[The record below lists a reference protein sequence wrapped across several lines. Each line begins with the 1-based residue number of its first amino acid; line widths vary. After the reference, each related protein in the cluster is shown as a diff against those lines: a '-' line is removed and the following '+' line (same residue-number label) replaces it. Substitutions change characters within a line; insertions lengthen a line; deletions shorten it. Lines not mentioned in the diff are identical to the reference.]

1 MKDFLL
7 ITLGKTRSKKGSG
20 QGSMLPLL
28 TSWTDKSASS
38 FPQVNTLFSKQTWD
52 LAWDTHGEA
61 ERELECGFEP
71 SCIWRNWKTSQ
82 RQWDG
87 LQHQTSKSQIS
98 ATAKCDSTNMSKSHQ
113 LSPDLNP
120 NPDLY
125 SSLTPLGV
133 PADSIS
139 HSYMTQGRSLQERSV
154 TSWFTFLVIYLTVSI
169 PLPGHKWTSASK
181 LVLTLH
187 FFS

>member
-1 MKDFLL
+1 
-7 ITLGKTRSKKGSG
+7 
-20 QGSMLPLL
+20 MLSLL
-28 TSWTDKSASS
+28 TSWTDESASS
-38 FPQVNTLFSKQTWD
+38 FPQVNTLSSRQTWD
-52 LAWDTHGEA
+52 PAWDTHGEA
-61 ERELECGFEP
+61 RENWSVDLSWAAFEE
-71 SCIWRNWKTSQ
+71 IASQ

-98 ATAKCDSTNMSKSHQ
+98 AKAKCDCTNISKSHQ

-120 NPDLY
+120 NPDLF

-133 PADSIS
+133 PADSS
-139 HSYMTQGRSLQERSV
+139 SLSYMTQGRSLQERSV

-169 PLPGHKWTSASK
+169 LLPDHKWTSASK
-181 LVLTLH
+181 LVLTHH